1 MVWRHLPKGNK
12 LVKGEANAFT
22 APPPPPDLASCKLL
36 SLPGAKGLIGASC
49 LRIHTAFKPR
59 ASTVSAS
66 HCVPQFLIKDR
77 GMGGS
82 QPKGEEQGAPESEG
96 FVRVGAPTGASTE
109 RRGRCGLLCKSLF
122 STPGEMR
129 AGIS

>member
-22 APPPPPDLASCKLL
+22 APPPPPDQASCKIL
-36 SLPGAKGLIGASC
+36 SLPGAKGLIGALC
-49 LRIHTAFKPR
+49 LRIHTAFKPPWPQL
-59 ASTVSAS
+59 ALLLTVSS
-66 HCVPQFLIKDR
+66 SSSSRTGI
-77 GMGGS
+77 GGS

-96 FVRVGAPTGASTE
+96 FVRVGAPTGAATE

-122 STPGEMR
+122 STPGEMG